1 MAAAQQVLDLPELLE
16 SILLSLPMRD
26 LLLAQRVSKTFQQV
40 IVSSPHVQR
49 ALFFA
54 PGKAADVNLL
64 LAQDM
69 HNYLGNCVANP
80 LLFRHTRP
88 CRWTRDLI
96 LRLDAEQLHDSVE
109 VQPSFMRMLLRQP
122 PIPTEIIYWAVGGDH
137 DYQVKFRDGIPSER
151 SLITLDGERLGD
163 LVKRCPLLR
172 EYEEPVFLVY
182 RTTLA
187 MAAAAQVLGLPEL
200 LEAILVGLPTKDLLF
215 AQKDCSFWKQ
225 TIESSKSIRKALF
238 LVPGDVS
245 DVNLDCNLKHN
256 LIRVERRFFALNPL
270 LFDSGKTTQ
279 EMLVF
284 RDTIALRGER
294 QGWSC
299 ARMLTAQP
307 PRETGGQCYIAYV
320 DGRERSLGCVKT
332 TVVTSCDHTV
342 GDLAKQHR
350 EALDAIGERYKR
362 IRPGELVL
370 I

>member
-1 MAAAQQVLDLPELLE
+1 MAAQQGLDLPELLE
-16 SILLSLPMRD
+16 SILLILPMRD

-69 HNYLGNCVANP
+69 HNHLGDCVANP

-88 CRWTRDLI
+88 SGWARDLI
-96 LRLDAEQLHDSVE
+96 LRLEAEELYDSVE
-109 VQPSFMRMLLRQP
+109 VQPSFMRMLLVQP
-122 PIPTEIIYWAVGGDH
+122 PLPTEIVYWAVGGDH
-137 DYQVKFRDGIPSER
+137 DYQVKFRDGLPSER
-151 SLITLDGERLGD
+151 TLITLDGERLGA

-172 EYEEPVFLVY
+172 EYDEPVFLMH
-182 RTTLA
+182 RTTIA

-200 LEAILVGLPTKDLLF
+200 LEAILVGLPTIDLLF
-215 AQKDCSFWKQ
+215 AQKVCSFWKE

-238 LVPGDVS
+238 LVPGDVN
-245 DVNLDCNLKHN
+245 DVNLGCNLKHD
-256 LIRVERRFFALNPL
+256 LIRVERRYFALNPL
-270 LFDSGKTTQ
+270 IFDSGKTTQ
-279 EMLVF
+279 ERLVL
-284 RDTIALRGER
+284 RDTVALQGER
-294 QGWSC
+294 HDWSC

-307 PRETGGQCYIAYV
+307 PRITRAECYIAYV
-320 DGRERSLGCVKT
+320 DGRERSLGCVRS

-342 GDLAKQHR
+342 GDLAKEHR
-350 EALDAIGERYKR
+350 QALDAIGERYKR